1 MLETFSSC
9 IQEIGM
15 SEKKHTTPAASIEDL
30 RKQVDTL
37 EQYVVMS
44 IKNRDRERIKQLEA
58 EVRTLADQVVSL
70 DDQIRGLQAAV
81 VNLGGRRNTLPV
93 VDVN

>member
-1 MLETFSSC
+1 
-9 IQEIGM
+9 M

-30 RKQVDTL
+30 QKQVDTL

-81 VNLGGRRNTLPV
+81 VNLGGRRNTLPA

>member
-1 MLETFSSC
+1 MT
-9 IQEIGM
+9 
-15 SEKKHTTPAASIEDL
+15 EKKHTTPAASIEDL
-30 RKQVDTL
+30 QKQVDTL

-44 IKNRDRERIKQLEA
+44 IKNRDRERIKQIEA

-81 VNLGGRRNTLPV
+81 VNLGGRRNTLPA

>member
-1 MLETFSSC
+1 
-9 IQEIGM
+9 M

-30 RKQVDTL
+30 QKQVDAL

>member
-1 MLETFSSC
+1 
-9 IQEIGM
+9 M

-30 RKQVDTL
+30 QKQVDTL

-44 IKNRDRERIKQLEA
+44 IKNRDRERIKQIEA

-81 VNLGGRRNTLPV
+81 VNLGGRRNTLPA

>member
-1 MLETFSSC
+1 
-9 IQEIGM
+9 M

-30 RKQVDTL
+30 QKQVDTL

-44 IKNRDRERIKQLEA
+44 IKNRDRERIKQIET

-81 VNLGGRRNTLPV
+81 VNLGGRLNTLPV

>member
-1 MLETFSSC
+1 
-9 IQEIGM
+9 M

-81 VNLGGRRNTLPV
+81 VNLGGRRSTLPV

>member
-1 MLETFSSC
+1 
-9 IQEIGM
+9 M

-30 RKQVDTL
+30 QKQVDTL

-81 VNLGGRRNTLPV
+81 VNLGGRRNAFPA

>member
-1 MLETFSSC
+1 
-9 IQEIGM
+9 M

-81 VNLGGRRNTLPV
+81 VNLGGRRNALPV

>member
-1 MLETFSSC
+1 MREES
-9 IQEIGM
+9 M

>member
-1 MLETFSSC
+1 MT
-9 IQEIGM
+9 
-15 SEKKHTTPAASIEDL
+15 EKKHTTPAASIEDL
-30 RKQVDTL
+30 QKQVDTL
-37 EQYVVMS
+37 EQYAVMS

>member
-1 MLETFSSC
+1 MT
-9 IQEIGM
+9 
-15 SEKKHTTPAASIEDL
+15 EKKHTTPAASIEDL
-30 RKQVDTL
+30 QKQVDAL

>member
-1 MLETFSSC
+1 
-9 IQEIGM
+9 M

-44 IKNRDRERIKQLEA
+44 IKNRDRERIKQIEA

>member
-1 MLETFSSC
+1 MT
-9 IQEIGM
+9 
-15 SEKKHTTPAASIEDL
+15 EKKHTTPAASIEDL
-30 RKQVDTL
+30 QKQVDTL

>member
-1 MLETFSSC
+1 
-9 IQEIGM
+9 M

-30 RKQVDTL
+30 QKQVDTL

-44 IKNRDRERIKQLEA
+44 IKNRDRERIKQIEA

>member
-1 MLETFSSC
+1 
-9 IQEIGM
+9 M

-30 RKQVDTL
+30 QKQVDTL

-44 IKNRDRERIKQLEA
+44 IKNRDSERIKQIEA

>member
-1 MLETFSSC
+1 MT
-9 IQEIGM
+9 
-15 SEKKHTTPAASIEDL
+15 EKKHTTPAASIEDL
-30 RKQVDTL
+30 QKQVDTL

-44 IKNRDRERIKQLEA
+44 IKNRDRERIKQIEA

>member
-1 MLETFSSC
+1 
-9 IQEIGM
+9 M

-30 RKQVDTL
+30 QKQVDTL

>member
-1 MLETFSSC
+1 MT
-9 IQEIGM
+9 
-15 SEKKHTTPAASIEDL
+15 EKKHTTPAASIEDL

>member
-1 MLETFSSC
+1 
-9 IQEIGM
+9 M

-30 RKQVDTL
+30 QKQVDTL

-81 VNLGGRRNTLPV
+81 VNLGGRRNALPV

>member
-1 MLETFSSC
+1 
-9 IQEIGM
+9 M